1 MFIGNKYYYICFSI
15 PSIFMVLMDIS
26 YTLWTLRKPISISYP
41 TCLFA
46 QNCHFY
52 LPHVGCF
59 SCPVPS
65 LCMIHPALW
74 RLKPVTYIVNVKCR
88 LCTCHS
94 YCNARNLWHL
104 CRCVILKR
112 CLGIMYVQVSADWS
126 NVNSEWVLFVVAL
139 LKFTSDWGFMLH
151 PRSPR
156 YLLNVY
162 IHFSSCSDK
171 KTSSCFIWS
180 YLIRIFL
187 SHGRNESVCVFV
199 NRMIVCVLCNFYST
213 TAIWW
218 WALFL
223 TKIETMFTFLPT
235 TFQNACVNL

>member
-112 CLGIMYVQVSADWS
+112 CLGIMYVQVSWLVQCQLWMGA
-126 NVNSEWVLFVVAL
+126 VCCCTA
-139 LKFTSDWGFMLH
+139 KI
-151 PRSPR
+151 
-156 YLLNVY
+156 YLRLRVY
-162 IHFSSCSDK
+162 APPTF
-171 KTSSCFIWS
+171 
-180 YLIRIFL
+180 
-187 SHGRNESVCVFV
+187 
-199 NRMIVCVLCNFYST
+199 
-213 TAIWW
+213 
-218 WALFL
+218 
-223 TKIETMFTFLPT
+223 TKISSKCLHSFF
-235 TFQNACVNL
+235 